1 MAKPSCQL
9 EGCMTTFSTI
19 LKVLF
24 LVVLAFILVVIGS
37 VVWHDY
43 QWQKNLIDTSLGQE
57 VLSEEVNLDQYK
69 PFSKNNLL
77 AQVLPE
83 SNIKFTTK
91 DAPSLDGATAAY
103 PVYAAAAQALYTPDA
118 ALETVKVS
126 KTSEAYERLIK
137 GEVDIIFVA
146 QASKAHQKLAA
157 DKNIKLN
164 LTPIGK
170 EAFVFMVSQQNP
182 LKNLTAPQ
190 IRDIYSGRVKQW
202 SKVGGSS
209 EDIMAFQRP
218 ENSGSQTVM
227 LAKVMQNE
235 KMRAPLQEEKVQ
247 GMGGAV
253 KRVAAYRNAS
263 QSIGY
268 SFRYY
273 ATRMQNTTAIKL
285 LAVDGIAPTAENIRN
300 GTYPFTVDVF
310 MVTAGE
316 PKPATR
322 KLMDWM
328 LSKPGQKLIEDTGY
342 VPLR

>member
-1 MAKPSCQL
+1 MK
-9 EGCMTTFSTI
+9 TFLQI
-19 LKVLF
+19 LKFLGLGVL
-24 LVVLAFILVVIGS
+24 VLILVVVGILE
-37 VVWHDY
+37 WNRF
-43 QWQKNLIDTSLGQE
+43 QWKKNLVNTSFGQE
-57 VLSEEVNLDQYK
+57 VLSEEVNLEQYK
-69 PFSKNNLL
+69 PFASNNLL
-77 AQVLPE
+77 VKVSPTSQP
-83 SNIKFTTK
+83 KFTVN
-91 DAPSLDGATAAY
+91 DAPRLDGATAAY
-103 PVYAAAAQALYTPDA
+103 PVYAAAAQALYTPEA
-118 ALETVKVS
+118 ALKTIKVS
-126 KTSEAYERLIK
+126 KTPEAYERLIR

-146 QASKAHQKLAA
+146 QASNTHQKMAA
-157 DKNIKLN
+157 DNNVKLK

-170 EAFVFMVSQQNP
+170 EAFVFLVSQQNP
-182 LKNLTAPQ
+182 LRTLTAQQ

-202 SKVGGSS
+202 NELGGSG
-209 EDIMAFQRP
+209 EEIMAFQRP

-235 KMRAPLQEEKVQ
+235 KMRTPLQEERVQ

-253 KRVAAYRNAS
+253 KRIAAYRNAS

-316 PKPATR
+316 LKPATR

>member
-1 MAKPSCQL
+1 MR
-9 EGCMTTFSTI
+9 TFLRI
-19 LKVLF
+19 VKFIFLALLV
-24 LVVLAFILVVIGS
+24 LVVALIGTIVWKDSQWKKDLV
-37 VVWHDY
+37 
-43 QWQKNLIDTSLGQE
+43 DTSFGQE
-57 VLSEEVNLDQYK
+57 VLSEEVNLAQYN
-69 PFSKNNLL
+69 PFSSNNLL
-77 AQVLPE
+77 VKVSPAQQL
-83 SNIKFTTK
+83 KFTAK
-91 DAPSLDGATAAY
+91 DAPTLDGATAAY

-118 ALETVKVS
+118 TLESVKVS

-137 GEVDIIFVA
+137 GEVDVIFVA

-182 LKNLTAPQ
+182 LTSLSAQQ

-202 SKVGGSS
+202 SEVGGGT
-209 EDIMAFQRP
+209 ENIMAFQRP

-273 ATRMQNTTAIKL
+273 ATRMQNTAAIKL

-310 MVTAGE
+310 MATAGE
-316 PKPATR
+316 PKPSTR

>member
-1 MAKPSCQL
+1 MKKILQIIKIVFLALLVLILAVVGLMAWK
-9 EGCMTTFSTI
+9 
-19 LKVLF
+19 
-24 LVVLAFILVVIGS
+24 
-37 VVWHDY
+37 DY
-43 QWQKNLIDTSLGQE
+43 QWKKDLVNKSFGKE
-57 VLSEEVNLDQYK
+57 VLNEEVNLDQYK
-69 PFSKNNLL
+69 PFASNNLL
-77 AQVLPE
+77 VKTKPE
-83 SNIKFTTK
+83 TTLKFTSQ

-103 PVYAAAAQALYTPDA
+103 PVYAAAAQALYTPEA
-118 ALETVKVS
+118 AFERVKVS
-126 KTSEAYERLIK
+126 KTPEAYERLIK

-146 QASKAHQKLAA
+146 QASKAHLKSAA
-157 DKNIKLN
+157 DKNITLN

-170 EAFVFMVSQQNP
+170 EAFVFLVSQQNP
-182 LKNLTAPQ
+182 LKGLTAQQ
-190 IRDIYSGRVKQW
+190 IRDIYSGRVKKW
-202 SKVGGSS
+202 SDVGGNG
-209 EDIMAFQRP
+209 ENIMAFQRP

-235 KMRAPLQEEKVQ
+235 KMRAPLQEEKVR

-273 ATRMQNTTAIKL
+273 ATQMQNSAPVKL
-285 LAVDGIAPTAENIRN
+285 LAVDGVPPSAENIRN
-300 GTYPFTVDVF
+300 GTYPFTVDVY

-316 PKPATR
+316 PKPSTR

-328 LSKPGQKLIEDTGY
+328 LSQQGQKLIEDTGY